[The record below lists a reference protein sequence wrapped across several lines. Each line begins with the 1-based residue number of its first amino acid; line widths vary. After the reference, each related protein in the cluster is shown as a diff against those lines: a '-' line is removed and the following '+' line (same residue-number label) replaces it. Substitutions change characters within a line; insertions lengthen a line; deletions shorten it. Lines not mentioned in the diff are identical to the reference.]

1 MTMKHKSSQVAIG
14 GMASGLCLLLMFLT
28 GMIPFSEYACPTFAG
43 LVLIA
48 VAEEMGRKTAFIVY
62 GATALLS
69 LLLAPS
75 KEAAILFL
83 FFFGYYPVLRTI
95 LEQRVGVKLLRLVAK
110 LLLYNVMIVLG
121 YLVVINVLGIPD
133 ILEEFGSFGKYPA
146 LVLLLFGNVF
156 FLVYDYTV
164 GNLTEVYRD
173 YFAPK
178 FLRRGRR

>member
-1 MTMKHKSSQVAIG
+1 MKHKSSQVAIG

-28 GMIPFSEYACPTFAG
+28 GMIPFSDYVCPTFAG

-110 LLLYNVMIVLG
+110 LLLFNVMIVLG

-133 ILEEFGSFGKYPA
+133 ILEEFGSFGKYSA

>member
-43 LVLIA
+43 LV
-48 VAEEMGRKTAFIVY
+48 
-62 GATALLS
+62 
-69 LLLAPS
+69 APS

-110 LLLYNVMIVLG
+110 LLLFNVMIVLG

-133 ILEEFGSFGKYPA
+133 ILEEFGSFGKYSA

>member
-1 MTMKHKSSQVAIG
+1 MKRKSSQVAIG

-62 GATALLS
+62 GAASFLS
-69 LLLAPS
+69 LLLTPS
-75 KEAAILFL
+75 KEAAVLFV
-83 FFFGYYPVLRTI
+83 FFFGYYPVLRAI
-95 LEQRVGVKLLRLVAK
+95 LTERVRPRVVRWVLK
-110 LLLYNVMIVLG
+110 LLLFNAAIILG

-133 ILEEFGSFGKYPA
+133 ILEEFGSFGKYSA
-146 LVLLLFGNVF
+146 LVLLAFGDVF

-173 YFAPK
+173 YFAPR

>member
-69 LLLAPS
+69 LLAGGQQQEIGRAS
-75 KEAAILFL
+75 CRE
-83 FFFGYYPVLRTI
+83 
-95 LEQRVGVKLLRLVAK
+95 RV
-110 LLLYNVMIVLG
+110 
-121 YLVVINVLGIPD
+121 
-133 ILEEFGSFGKYPA
+133 
-146 LVLLLFGNVF
+146 
-156 FLVYDYTV
+156 
-164 GNLTEVYRD
+164 
-173 YFAPK
+173 
-178 FLRRGRR
+178 